1 MGNVIKEK
9 VCGKF
14 YRILLASLLI
24 LVGICFWQGL
34 FTSMGN
40 RLSTNIVRRYCCWVS
55 LF

>member
-34 FTSMGN
+34 FYINGEPSIDKY
-40 RLSTNIVRRYCCWVS
+40 SPAVTN
-55 LF
+55 